1 MHFWFGILLNKALS
15 INFSNEKTADER
27 GCNMEYDHSDG
38 SFSVG
43 LFWGTLL
50 SVPLWISIL
59 GWLKIVI
66 TYL

>member
-1 MHFWFGILLNKALS
+1 MKEVVTWN
-15 INFSNEKTADER
+15 
-27 GCNMEYDHSDG
+27 HSDG

>member
-1 MHFWFGILLNKALS
+1 MVKMELGILLNKALS
-15 INFSNEKTADER
+15 INFSNEKQHMKEVVTW
-27 GCNMEYDHSDG
+27 NHSDG